1 MRAFTPWVAAL
12 FSRSVSVV
20 GEMGSLF
27 MSMDIAGAWS
37 SILVFASLH
46 VVIIASGLT
55 VFCTSG
61 CIRYSLTVLPL
72 LTIPTPSSVCCFNP
86 PLHAGRSL
94 PYSSQANPSSIQ
106 SNSR

>member
-27 MSMDIAGAWS
+27 MSMDIAGTWS

-46 VVIIASGLT
+46 VVTIAWADSVLYLGL
-55 VFCTSG
+55 
-61 CIRYSLTVLPL
+61 YSLL
-72 LTIPTPSSVCCFNP
+72 SDCSP
-86 PLHAGRSL
+86 PLDHPDTFFRLLFQSSL
-94 PYSSQANPSSIQ
+94 PRWS
-106 SNSR
+106 

>member
-46 VVIIASGLT
+46 VVTIAWADSVLYLWA
-55 VFCTSG
+55 VFA
-61 CIRYSLTVLPL
+61 SL
-72 LTIPTPSSVCCFNP
+72 
-86 PLHAGRSL
+86 
-94 PYSSQANPSSIQ
+94 
-106 SNSR
+106 